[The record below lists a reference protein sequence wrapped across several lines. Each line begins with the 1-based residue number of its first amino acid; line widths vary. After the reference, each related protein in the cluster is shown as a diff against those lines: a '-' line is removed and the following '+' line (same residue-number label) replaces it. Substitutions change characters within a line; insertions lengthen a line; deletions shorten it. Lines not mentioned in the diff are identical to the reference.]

1 METSE
6 TESPTTQCH
15 ILKDLN
21 LHAVVHLNLMYMA
34 EVVAVCMYEYFSQLL
49 TVLQLLAI
57 KQKPEK
63 NAMNSW
69 MRHSVL

>member
-1 METSE
+1 
-6 TESPTTQCH
+6 
-15 ILKDLN
+15 
-21 LHAVVHLNLMYMA
+21 MA